1 MKHFFKKAA
10 IWFNHGFI
18 VLFLFILPSAFLFTF
33 IFSQPQNVKNM
44 LEESGVYEILSLT
57 IADVAT
63 NSMQGTLSSYG
74 LSQDTIRQISN
85 DAFSLAKVQKPSEI
99 FIDDTYKWLNGEQSR
114 LQLKIDLQ
122 SNQKAFLDGLSE
134 ALVKTTL
141 AKPICTTAQ
150 LQQIA
155 SSQSQ
160 NSVLQ
165 APCRPSNFDINS
177 IKDIFNQQSVES
189 QVESV
194 QQVATSSNPDQAHT
208 NPTSTLGIDNNIYGI
223 SIPLIFSVLKNSF
236 YITSLLLVFAAGTL
250 YLLIRES
257 KKYTTNIA
265 KPLLTTGLL
274 LCVYAGISWWLTG
287 QKLLSKVLPGEQG
300 ELTEKT
306 ISSFALVSIKTVFIF
321 GGVYIFFASILFI
334 INHRRS
340 KKDIVVPP
348 VPQQQVPSPVVNK
361 K

>member
-1 MKHFFKKAA
+1 MKQFFKKAA
-10 IWFNHGFI
+10 IWFNHGLI

-33 IFSQPQNVKNM
+33 IFSQPQSVKNM
-44 LEESGVYEILSLT
+44 LQESAVYEALSLT

-63 NSMQGTLSSYG
+63 SSMQGTLSSYG
-74 LSQDTIRQISN
+74 LSQDMIRQISN
-85 DAFSLAKVQKPSEI
+85 EAFSPAKVQKPSEI
-99 FIDDTYKWLNGEQSR
+99 FIDDTYKWLNGEQPR
-114 LQLKIDLQ
+114 LQMKIDLE
-122 SNQKAFLDGLSE
+122 SNQKAFLGGLSE
-134 ALVKTTL
+134 ALIKTTL

-155 SSQSQ
+155 SSQAQ

-165 APCRPSNFDINS
+165 APCRPSNFDTNS
-177 IKDIFNQQSVES
+177 IKDVFNQQSIES

-194 QQVATSSNPDQAHT
+194 QKVTASSKPDQ
-208 NPTSTLGIDNNIYGI
+208 TSNSLPGTPGIDNNIYGI

-236 YITSLLLVFAAGTL
+236 YITALLLVFAAVSL

-257 KKYTTNIA
+257 KKYINNIA

-306 ISSFALVSIKTVFIF
+306 ISSFAFVSIKTVLIF
-321 GGVYIFFASILFI
+321 GSVYIFCASILFM
-334 INHRRS
+334 INHRRN
-340 KKDIVVPP
+340 KKDILVPP
-348 VPQQQVPSPVVNK
+348 APQQEVPPPIVNK
-361 K
+361 Q